1 MHRVAVR
8 IVLLA
13 CVLSVAFAP
22 GDAHAQS
29 SCGAFKTVGTATIRV
44 GQLGSYNVVAGSA
57 TFTATMSWGDG
68 TSSSASVSPA
78 SPSATLTHL
87 YRMQGQ
93 YAVNL
98 TVTGHLSDGTPCSNA
113 VFIANVTVVAN
124 TPSPSVP
131 PPQQPPTSP
140 PPPAAPQP
148 PASRPPS
155 LGPDGLPLGP
165 LPSRPPFVGP
175 HQAPCPPNCSSSM
188 PIGGYDPT
196 NVAAPSR
203 AQPFTKRTWH
213 EEFKRRKAEQRK
225 NISRI
230 DKAGTAI
237 GSACGLSVFLA
248 SLVSP
253 EPFSKGAIA
262 GCAALV
268 AAMKG
273 WAAVSDL
280 WLDFA
285 DPFDPDYRTVA
296 QPQLTAGPHAPSPP
310 FPPARARALNA
321 LSDNFVHS
329 RDVLLALMTAINRAQ
344 SAGLR
349 GDHAARS
356 AQLHALARF
365 ARQMGALVGRRPRL
379 RRQAAR
385 ALKGVKPLSA
395 RRVRKAALTVR
406 RRGVSGDLAMSLAAF
421 GVPRQWVTGPL
432 QRDISH
438 VRARLDLAGVLLV
451 PAAMKSER
459 QLAASFRSLARNV
472 R

>member
-1 MHRVAVR
+1 MHRVAIR
-8 IVLLA
+8 IALLA
-13 CVLSVAFAP
+13 CVLSLGFTGSSAR
-22 GDAHAQS
+22 AQS
-29 SCGAFKTVGTATIRV
+29 SCGSFATVGTATLRV
-44 GQLGSYNVVAGSA
+44 GQLGSYRVVAGSA

-68 TSSSASVSPA
+68 TSSSVSVSPA
-78 SPSATLTHL
+78 APAAALTHVYHAL
-87 YRMQGQ
+87 GQ

-98 TVTGHLSDGTPCSNA
+98 SVSGHLADGTACSNG
-113 VFIANVTVVAN
+113 VFIAKVTVVAN
-124 TPSPSVP
+124 MPSPSVP
-131 PPQQPPTSP
+131 PPQQPPTT
-140 PPPAAPQP
+140 PPPAAPP
-148 PASRPPS
+148 PPS
-155 LGPDGLPLGP
+155 GPQSVGPDGLPLGP

-175 HQAPCPPNCSSSM
+175 QQAPCPPNCSSRM

-196 NVAAPSR
+196 QAAGPPR
-203 AQPFTKRTWH
+203 PQPYTKRTWR
-213 EEFKRRKAEQRK
+213 EEFQKLKAQQRK
-225 NISRI
+225 TISRI

-237 GSACGLSVFLA
+237 GSACGLSVFVA

-296 QPQLTAGPHAPSPP
+296 QPQLTAGPHVPSPP

-329 RDVLLALMTAINRAQ
+329 RDVLLAVMTAINRAQ

-349 GDHAARS
+349 GDRAARA
-356 AQLHALARF
+356 AQLRAAARF
-365 ARQMGALVGRRPRL
+365 ARQMGALVGQRPRL

-395 RRVRKAALTVR
+395 RRVRQAALTVR
-406 RRGVSGDLAMSLAAF
+406 RRGVPADLTTSLAAF
-421 GVPRQWVTGPL
+421 GVPGQWVTGRL
-432 QRDISH
+432 QRDIGN
-438 VRARLDLAGVLLV
+438 VRGRLDLTRLLLA
-451 PAAMKSER
+451 PSAMKLER
-459 QLAASFRSLARNV
+459 KLGASFRSLARNL